1 MADKEFTLEEEAYLL
16 QVIKGDGNIEPLT
29 GKHSYMDI
37 SDEINSLIRAEY
49 AVFDKESLKI
59 TEKGIERLKSLHKS
73 FKKRKNGWIEPKI
86 DERIEKIGENDIYL
100 PRNLKRLTRRNTH
113 QQ

>member
-29 GKHSYMDI
+29 GKHSYIDI
-37 SDEINSLIRAEY
+37 SDEINNLIQAEY
-49 AVFDKESLKI
+49 AVFDNASLKL
-59 TEKGIERLKSLHKS
+59 TEKGTERLKNLHKS
-73 FKKRKNGWIEPKI
+73 LKRRKNGWIEPKI

-100 PRNLKRLTRRNTH
+100 PSNIKKLTRRNTH